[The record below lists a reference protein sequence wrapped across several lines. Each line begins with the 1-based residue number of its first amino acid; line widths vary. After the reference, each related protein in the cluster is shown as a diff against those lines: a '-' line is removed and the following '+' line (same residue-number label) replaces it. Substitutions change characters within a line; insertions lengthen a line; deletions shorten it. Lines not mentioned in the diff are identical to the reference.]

1 MPIPPRPRPRARP
14 AGRDLH
20 RLYEQAVQHP
30 PTEIARIERAIR
42 RAGGTPR
49 RLREDFSGTAFLA
62 ASWVASRSDRTA
74 VAVDLE
80 PSVHAWARAHR
91 LPDLGARAARLSL
104 VTTDVRHGPGGPF
117 DAIVA
122 LNFSYQV
129 FHTRAELGAYL
140 AAARA
145 ALAPA
150 GVMIL
155 DVFGGW
161 ESQQVII
168 ERRRMRGGVT
178 YVWEHESFDPIT
190 HRMRCAI
197 HFELPGGRRIR
208 GAFRYDWRLWT
219 LPELTE
225 LLREAGFADVEV
237 LWDVAPTGSERYVP
251 RRSADNQPGWIAYL
265 VGRRGAAVAPSSGP
279 CGPSRPGQKGRGVTG
294 MGRIGP

>member
-1 MPIPPRPRPRARP
+1 MSTPRRHRRRARS
-14 AGRDLH
+14 AERDPH
-20 RLYEQAVQHP
+20 RLYEEAVQHP
-30 PTEIARIERAIR
+30 PTEIARIERAVR
-42 RAGGTPR
+42 RAGGTPL
-49 RLREDFSGTAFLA
+49 RLREDFSGTALLA

-91 LPDLGARAARLSL
+91 LPELGARAARLSL
-104 VTTDVRHGPGGPF
+104 VTADVRHGPPGPF

-129 FHTRAELGAYL
+129 FHTRAELGGYL

-145 ALAPA
+145 ALAPG
-150 GVMIL
+150 GVVML

-161 ESQQVII
+161 ESQQVIV

-225 LLREAGFADVEV
+225 LMREAGFEDVEV
-237 LWDVAPTGSERYVP
+237 LWDVAPAGAERYVP
-251 RRSADNQPGWIAYL
+251 RRTAENQPGWIAYL
-265 VGRRGAAVAPSSGP
+265 VGRSGATT
-279 CGPSRPGQKGRGVTG
+279 GPSAGAPPPPRPARDGAGIPRDG
-294 MGRIGP
+294 